1 MPEPTTPWG
10 TGPRSTS
17 STTTR
22 YDAAGPSASTAGGPV
37 NQPFVP
43 TGPRTFAL
51 KPACDPN
58 SKPLSSVIP
67 TLPAVSSA
75 WANHST
81 ASEMLPAT
89 PDQVLPLPW
98 VRFSRFQ
105 VLVPA
110 VWNSTT
116 TRARVSGAWAVAST
130 ENETPVPDSAET
142 AFVIDGAV

>member
-10 TGPRSTS
+10 TGPRSTV

-22 YDAAGPSASTAGGPV
+22 YDAAGPSASTVGAPV

-43 TGPRTFAL
+43 TGPRTVAL

-81 ASEMLPAT
+81 ASEMLPET
-89 PDQVLPLPW
+89 PVQVLPLPW
-98 VRFSRFQ
+98 TRFSRCQ

-110 VWNSTT
+110 VEQHDHPGEGVRGVGRGVDRERDT
-116 TRARVSGAWAVAST
+116 GA
-130 ENETPVPDSAET
+130 
-142 AFVIDGAV
+142 